1 MMSRKDKE
9 NVPESKGD
17 PNAWMVTFA
26 DLTMLLLTFFVML
39 LTMKSMETGK
49 LRKLFLHSE
58 GPLDYISQKDRAENT
73 PEVEKYLKSI
83 SITSKE
89 VLHQAIELLD
99 GIEPLPKKAR
109 PEISLA
115 HIISDITENERGV
128 TITLEADE
136 LFASGQAEIRGD
148 RLYVLDSIG
157 RLFRHATNDILV
169 MGHTDSIP
177 IKGDHFASNL
187 ELSVYRALTVLHYL
201 TDSQG
206 LKPERLAA
214 GGYGDLLPRYPNDT
228 PENRTKNRRVE
239 FVLRKPI

>member
-1 MMSRKDKE
+1 MPRKNEE
-9 NVPESKGD
+9 NAPESKGD

-49 LRKLFLHSE
+49 VRKLFLHSE
-58 GPLDYISQKDRAENT
+58 GPLDYISPKDHTGNT

-83 SITSKE
+83 SITSRGVLDEAIE
-89 VLHQAIELLD
+89 VLE
-99 GIEPLPKKAR
+99 GIEPPPKKDR
-109 PEISLA
+109 PAIRL
-115 HIISDITENERGV
+115 HQIVSDISENERGV

-157 RLFRHATNDILV
+157 RLLRHATNDILI
-169 MGHTDSIP
+169 MGHTDNIP
-177 IKGDHFASNL
+177 VKGELYTSNL
-187 ELSVYRALTVLHYL
+187 ELSVYRALNVLNYL
-201 TDSQG
+201 TNSQG
-206 LKPERLAA
+206 LKSERLAA
-214 GGYGDLLPRYPNDT
+214 GGYGDLLPRYPNDS

-239 FVLRKPI
+239 FVLRKPV